1 MNWGNKIVVGMASFM
16 LFIVGSGIYMVTH
29 DSDSLIDENYYENS
43 LTYDEVYDSKQNLLD
58 DHAKPVLSLQNDTL
72 TIQFVSTDNKGKL
85 IFKRP
90 SDGSLDKE
98 IPFYTKDKE
107 FKLPVSSFTKGNWT
121 VEIVWKQGDKNYF
134 HNQPLYIQ

>member
-43 LTYDEVYDSKQNLLD
+43 LTYNEVYDSKKNLLD
-58 DHAKPVLSLQNDTL
+58 DQAKPILTLQNDTL
-72 TIQFVSTDNKGKL
+72 TLQFVGENNQGTL
-85 IFKRP
+85 TFKRP

-107 FKLPVSSFTKGNWT
+107 FKLPVSSFTKGNWAI
-121 VEIVWKQGDKNYF
+121 EISWKQGDKNYL
-134 HNQPLYIQ
+134 HSQALYIQ